1 MFTDNEIIDLELEL
15 NLINYLKDNNII
27 DDKMYSYISNKILFK
42 IDKVS

>member
-27 DDKMYSYISNKILFK
+27 DDKMYSYISNKIILK